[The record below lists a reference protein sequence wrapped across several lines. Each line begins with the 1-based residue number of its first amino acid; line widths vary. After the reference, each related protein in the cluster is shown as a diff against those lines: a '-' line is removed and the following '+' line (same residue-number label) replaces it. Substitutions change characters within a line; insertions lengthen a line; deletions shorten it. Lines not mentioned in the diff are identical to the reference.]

1 MSLQQIVGKQTYTT
15 WVEMLRRLVPDGR
28 THRLAPL
35 IAGML
40 QYASTL
46 AQEKYGDDPEEG
58 SVAHALLMAS
68 EAYDPAEAEELL
80 GEVLEQL
87 FSDAKVNYQ
96 RVSSRG
102 MITVSSKALFMSLS
116 IGTICR
122 GRHKLPRFKPAQT
135 SCVLRISYGRRKTQ
149 HSTP

>member
-15 WVEMLRRLVPDGR
+15 WVEMLRQLVPDGR

-46 AQEKYGDDPEEG
+46 AYEKYGDNPEEG
-58 SVAHALLMAS
+58 SVAHSLLRAA
-68 EAYDPAEAEELL
+68 EAYEPAEAEELL

-87 FSDAKVNYQ
+87 FSEAKVKYQ
-96 RVSSRG
+96 RMSSRG
-102 MITVSSKALFMSLS
+102 DDYSIIESALYEFIHWYDM
-116 IGTICR
+116 
-122 GRHKLPRFKPAQT
+122 PWEA
-135 SCVLRISYGRRKTQ
+135 
-149 HSTP
+149 

>member
-1 MSLQQIVGKQTYTT
+1 MSLQQIVGKQTYTI

-46 AQEKYGDDPEEG
+46 AYEKYGDNPEEG
-58 SVAHALLMAS
+58 SVAHALLMAA
-68 EAYDPAEAEELL
+68 EVYEPAEAEELL

-87 FSDAKVNYQ
+87 FSEAKVRYQ
-96 RVSSRG
+96 RMSSRG
-102 MITVSSKALFMSLS
+102 DDYSIIESALYEFIHWYDM
-116 IGTICR
+116 
-122 GRHKLPRFKPAQT
+122 PWEA
-135 SCVLRISYGRRKTQ
+135 
-149 HSTP
+149 